1 MEKMMAA
8 AQIKS
13 YEFGMIN
20 GIMDSVTDD
29 FKWLW
34 ISPRSDLQNK
44 GRHTTLYLGGTT
56 FYFNAAA
63 PLKR

>member
-20 GIMDSVTDD
+20 GIMDSVTND
-29 FKWLW
+29 FKWLHYVK
-34 ISPRSDLQNK
+34 IK
-44 GRHTTLYLGGTT
+44 GGTS
-56 FYFNAAA
+56 
-63 PLKR
+63 

>member
-20 GIMDSVTDD
+20 GIMDSVTND
-29 FKWLW
+29 FK
-34 ISPRSDLQNK
+34 
-44 GRHTTLYLGGTT
+44 
-56 FYFNAAA
+56 
-63 PLKR
+63 